1 MNWKK
6 WISIAAAVCLA
17 VTAVPMRAVA
27 QEELVQ
33 EKMPEEIKEELK
45 EEKEEP
51 KEEKEELKEEKEELK
66 EEKEEK
72 EKLQEQS
79 DEKTEPHEESKKELL
94 KGISLLMEE
103 ENSTEVFEK
112 ETADFK
118 GAGTATN
125 PYKIQNVEDLKK
137 LAEKVNGDETANSG
151 VTYAGEYFK
160 LTADID
166 LKNEEW
172 TPIGTKVYVGEFG
185 QPESRYFQGT
195 FDGDGHQI
203 TKLKITGGSYA
214 GLFGYVG
221 YAKGADANA
230 VAVIQNCNVT
240 GEVNGYNHTGG
251 IVGYANNNTYILNCS
266 FQGNVEGN
274 GENRG
279 GIVGSTSIGCDVSGC
294 FVTGTVTGG
303 KRVGGIAGNGVGTI
317 KNCYAL
323 ADVTATGVNAGGI
336 AGYAYGITIENCY
349 YSGKVSAKW
358 AGGIAGYVSK
368 PISGSTEIK
377 NCVSLAERV
386 TGSNANR
393 IAGENDATLTNNYAW
408 SGTTING
415 NPVPADGAAG
425 VNGAKLTY
433 ENGTLSPQF
442 NAIFNDTDSAW
453 KFTED
458 GLPILNDVGGT
469 QSAYLPPYLTGEG
482 FYGKGTAE
490 NPYEIRNVNDLKLLA
505 EKVNS
510 GTTYEG
516 KYFKQT
522 ANIDLEDLENEPNWT
537 PIGKENN
544 HFKGIFDGGGY
555 KITSLSITS
564 SNEKIGLFGFVSNAT
579 IQNCNVTGEIEG
591 NNFVGGIVGNAGKN
605 THILNCSFQG
615 NVRGKLDY
623 VGGIVG
629 NTSSGCEVSGCFV
642 TGKVEGLQRVGG
654 IAGQGIGIIR
664 NCYALADVT
673 ARTAIA
679 GGIAGRAYNLII
691 ENCYYGGK
699 VSAGSFADNSAGGIA
714 GETYGS
720 PDSST
725 KIKNCVSL
733 AESVTCDFQVN
744 RIAGDE
750 RENTSLTNNHSYNR
764 TKLVI
769 DGNTTYPIGGA
780 GNNVNGADV
789 YISNGRVMT
798 DVQKGEVFAWTGFD
812 KDIWDIPTEAGK
824 LPSLQKGTYPDLPTL
839 PSKDLTIDE
848 TPQHFTTRN
857 IGNGFVVKVTSEGTL
872 NESIEF
878 TKEYRLHDTTG
889 EWMSAV
895 PNTAGTYDVKI
906 TRAAD
911 GDINPFA
918 CEISEG
924 LVLTKKRS
932 SSSGT
937 TTRTYT
943 AQFDTNGGSA
953 VDKVKT
959 DKNGKIE
966 RPADPT
972 KEGYIFVGW
981 YSDSKLTKPFDFSA
995 ELTANSTLYAKWKE
1009 NNEIILT
1016 IGSQKI
1022 SVFGR
1027 EIQNDVAP
1035 KIVNDRTMLPIRIV
1049 AESLG
1054 GTVTWNGELQR
1065 VTIQKG
1071 ADVILITIGADTAYV
1086 NGTAVKLDA
1095 AAFVENGRT
1104 YLPLRFVSE
1113 TLGAQVAWNEAE
1125 KTVTITK

>member
-33 EKMPEEIKEELK
+33 EKMLEELKEEQQEELK

-51 KEEKEELKEEKEELK
+51 KEEKEEKEELKEEK

-79 DEKTEPHEESKKELL
+79 DEKTEPQEESKKELL

-103 ENSTEVFEK
+103 ENSTAVSEN
-112 ETADFK
+112 ETADFE
-118 GAGTATN
+118 GEGTAAN
-125 PYKIQNVEDLKK
+125 PYKIQNVDDLKK
-137 LAEKVNGDETANSG
+137 LAKKVNSG
-151 VTYAGEYFK
+151 TTYERTYFK
-160 LTADID
+160 LTANID
-166 LKNEEW
+166 LNNEPNW
-172 TPIGTKVYVGEFG
+172 TPIGKSGL
-185 QPESRYFQGT
+185 PFQGT
-195 FDGDGHQI
+195 FDGYGYQI
-203 TKLKITGGSYA
+203 TNLKISNGGQYA
-214 GLFGYVG
+214 GLFGYT
-221 YAKGADANA
+221 KGA
-230 VAVIQNCNVT
+230 VIKNCNVT
-240 GEVNGYNHTGG
+240 GEISGYNFAGG
-251 IVGYANNNTYILNCS
+251 IVGAVDGKTNNILNCS
-266 FQGNVEGN
+266 FQGNVTGN
-274 GENRG
+274 MYVG
-279 GIVGSTSIGCDVSGC
+279 GIVGQVQNQCEVSSC
-294 FVTGTVTGG
+294 YAIGTVHGG
-303 KRVGGIAGNGVGTI
+303 NDKVGGIAGEGRGAIKNCYVLADVSASGKFAGGITGDTYNLAIENCYYSGMVSASGSAGGIVGNAWGGTIKNCVSLAESVTGSNANRIVGENRATLTDNYAWDGTTINGNPVSADDAGWVNGAALTYTNGELSEQFSDIFKDTDSAWDFTDNGLPILKNVGGVQFSELPKCMTGVGFDGFGIKTNPYLIEDVEDLKLLAEKVNSGETYTNKYFKQTANIDLENEPNWTPIGGTVIEHPSTWEISVFKGNYDGDGYKITNLTTTEDSNHVGLFGKVEDATIQNCNITGNVNGYNYVGGIVGGVGVKTKILNCSFQGSVMGESDCVGGIVGETSAECEVSGCFARGKVEGLQKVGGIAGKGVGTI

-323 ADVTATGVNAGGI
+323 ADVTA
-336 AGYAYGITIENCY
+336 
-349 YSGKVSAKW
+349 
-358 AGGIAGYVSK
+358 
-368 PISGSTEIK
+368 
-377 NCVSLAERV
+377 RD
-386 TGSNANR
+386 R
-393 IAGENDATLTNNYAW
+393 
-408 SGTTING
+408 
-415 NPVPADGAAG
+415 
-425 VNGAKLTY
+425 
-433 ENGTLSPQF
+433 
-442 NAIFNDTDSAW
+442 
-453 KFTED
+453 
-458 GLPILNDVGGT
+458 
-469 QSAYLPPYLTGEG
+469 
-482 FYGKGTAE
+482 
-490 NPYEIRNVNDLKLLA
+490 
-505 EKVNS
+505 
-510 GTTYEG
+510 
-516 KYFKQT
+516 
-522 ANIDLEDLENEPNWT
+522 
-537 PIGKENN
+537 
-544 HFKGIFDGGGY
+544 
-555 KITSLSITS
+555 
-564 SNEKIGLFGFVSNAT
+564 
-579 IQNCNVTGEIEG
+579 
-591 NNFVGGIVGNAGKN
+591 
-605 THILNCSFQG
+605 
-615 NVRGKLDY
+615 
-623 VGGIVG
+623 
-629 NTSSGCEVSGCFV
+629 
-642 TGKVEGLQRVGG
+642 
-654 IAGQGIGIIR
+654 
-664 NCYALADVT
+664 
-673 ARTAIA
+673 IA
-679 GGIAGRAYNLII
+679 GGIAGGTYNLTI
-691 ENCYYGGK
+691 ENCYYGGDVLAK
-699 VSAGSFADNSAGGIA
+699 NYAGGIA
-714 GETYGS
+714 GVMDSTSG
-720 PDSST
+720 SST
-725 KIKNCVSL
+725 TIKNCVSL
-733 AESVTCDFQVN
+733 AESVTAGINSVN
-744 RIAGDE
+744 RIAGGVRD
-750 RENTSLTNNHSYNR
+750 NINLINNHSYNR

-769 DGNTTYPIGGA
+769 NGKPAYPTGGA
-780 GNNVNGADV
+780 GNDVIGADV
-789 YISNGRVMT
+789 YISNGRVMK

-812 KDIWDIPTEAGK
+812 KAIWYIPTEAGK
-824 LPSLQKGTYPDLPTL
+824 LPSLQKGTYPDLPNL
-839 PSKDLTIDE
+839 PSVDLTIDK

-878 TKEYRLHDTTG
+878 TKEYRLHDTTDA
-889 EWMSAV
+889 WKSAV

-918 CEISEG
+918 CEIPEG

-932 SSSGT
+932 SSSGAAT
-937 TTRTYT
+937 QTYT

-1016 IGSQKI
+1016 IGSRKI

-1027 EIQNDVAP
+1027 EIKNDVAP

-1104 YLPLRFVSE
+1104 YLPLRFISE

>member
-33 EKMPEEIKEELK
+33 EKMLEEIKEEIKEELK
-45 EEKEEP
+45 EEP
-51 KEEKEELKEEKEELK
+51 KEEK

-72 EKLQEQS
+72 EKLQEKS
-79 DEKTEPHEESKKELL
+79 DEKTEPQEESKKELP
-94 KGISLLMEE
+94 KGISLLMEG
-103 ENSTEVFEK
+103 ENSTAVSENEA
-112 ETADFK
+112 ADFE
-118 GAGTATN
+118 GEGEEN
-125 PYKIQNVEDLKK
+125 DPYLIEDVEDLKK
-137 LAEKVNGDETANSG
+137 LAENVKNGTDYEGKYFQLTVN
-151 VTYAGEYFK
+151 
-160 LTADID
+160 ID

-172 TPIGTKVYVGEFG
+172 TPIGTIVYTGEFG
-185 QPESRYFQGT
+185 RSEERYFKGT

-203 TKLKITGGSYA
+203 ANLTITGRNEYV
-214 GLFGYVG
+214 GLFGYVR
-221 YAKGADANA
+221 NA
-230 VAVIQNCNVT
+230 TIQNCNVA
-240 GEVNGYNHTGG
+240 GEVSGYNAVGG
-251 IVGYANNNTYILNCS
+251 IVGAVDGKTNNILNCS
-266 FQGNVEGN
+266 FQGNVTGN
-274 GENRG
+274 VYVG
-279 GIVGSTSIGCDVSGC
+279 GIVGQVQNQCEVSSC
-294 FVTGTVTGG
+294 YAIGTVHGG
-303 KRVGGIAGNGVGTI
+303 NDKVGGIAGEGRGAI

-323 ADVTATGVNAGGI
+323 ADVSAGGKFVGGI
-336 AGYAYGITIENCY
+336 AGDASSVTIENCY
-349 YSGKVSAKW
+349 YSGEVSARGS
-358 AGGIAGYVSK
+358 AGGIVGNVWRGT
-368 PISGSTEIK
+368 IQ
-377 NCVSLAERV
+377 NCVSLAESV
-386 TGSNANR
+386 TGSNTNR
-393 IAGENDATLTNNYAW
+393 IVGNIYNLTLTNNYAW
-408 SGTTING
+408 SD
-415 NPVPADGAAG
+415 PALSADDDAG
-425 VNGAKLTY
+425 LNGANFTY
-433 ENGTLSPQF
+433 TNGTLSKQF
-442 NAIFNDTDSAW
+442 SEIFKNDSAW
-453 KFTED
+453 KFTD
-458 GLPILNDVGGT
+458 NGLPILKNTGGT

-505 EKVNS
+505 QKVNS
-510 GTTYEG
+510 NETANSGITYEG

-544 HFKGIFDGGGY
+544 HFKGIFDGGGH

-564 SNEKIGLFGFVSNAT
+564 SNGKIGLFGFVSNAT
-579 IQNCNVTGEIEG
+579 IRNCNVAGEIEG
-591 NNFVGGIVGNAGKN
+591 NNFVGGIVGNAVNN

-615 NVRGKLDY
+615 DVKGELDY
-623 VGGIVG
+623 VGGIAG
-629 NTSSGCEVSGCFV
+629 NTTADCEVSGCFV
-642 TGKVEGLQRVGG
+642 TGKVKGSQRVGG

-679 GGIAGRAYNLII
+679 GGIAGRAYNLTI

-769 DGNTTYPIGGA
+769 DGEITYPTGGA
-780 GNNVNGADV
+780 ENNVNGADV

-798 DVQKGEVFAWTGFD
+798 DVPNQILFD
-812 KDIWDIPTEAGK
+812 WDANDFTEENGWSIPTEAGK
-824 LPSLQKGTYPDLPTL
+824 LPSLREGEYPNLPDL
-839 PSKDLTIDE
+839 PSKDLTIDQA
-848 TPQHFTTRN
+848 PQHFTTKN

-878 TKEYRLHDTTG
+878 TKEYRLHDNDTTDA
-889 EWMSAV
+889 WTAAV

-918 CEISEG
+918 CEIPAG

-932 SSSGT
+932 SSSGAAT
-937 TTRTYT
+937 QTYT

-1016 IGSQKI
+1016 IGSRKI

-1027 EIQNDVAP
+1027 EIKNDVAP

-1104 YLPLRFVSE
+1104 YLPLRFISE
-1113 TLGAQVAWNEAE
+1113 TLGAQVVWNEAE

>member
-27 QEELVQ
+27 QEELLQ
-33 EKMPEEIKEELK
+33 EKMLEEIKEEIKEELK
-45 EEKEEP
+45 EEP
-51 KEEKEELKEEKEELK
+51 KEEKEEKEELK

-72 EKLQEQS
+72 EELQEQS
-79 DEKTEPHEESKKELL
+79 DEKIEPQEESKEEPPE
-94 KGISLLMEE
+94 GISLLMEE
-103 ENSTEVFEK
+103 ENSTVVFEK
-112 ETADFK
+112 EAADFA

-137 LAEKVNGDETANSG
+137 LAKKVNSGTTYEGKHFQLTAN
-151 VTYAGEYFK
+151 
-160 LTADID
+160 ID

-172 TPIGTKVYVGEFG
+172 TPIGTKVYTGEFG
-185 QPESRYFQGT
+185 QSETRHFKGT

-203 TKLKITGGSYA
+203 ANLTITGRNEYV
-214 GLFGYVG
+214 GLFGYVR
-221 YAKGADANA
+221 NA
-230 VAVIQNCNVT
+230 TIQNCNVA
-240 GEVNGYNHTGG
+240 GEVSGYNFAGG
-251 IVGYANNNTYILNCS
+251 IVGSTGKNTKILNCS
-266 FQGNVEGN
+266 FQGDVKGN
-274 GENRG
+274 E
-279 GIVGSTSIGCDVSGC
+279 C
-294 FVTGTVTGG
+294 
-303 KRVGGIAGNGVGTI
+303 VGGIAGWGVGKI

-323 ADVTATGVNAGGI
+323 ADVTAASAGAGGI
-336 AGYAYGITIENCY
+336 AGKAYG
-349 YSGKVSAKW
+349 
-358 AGGIAGYVSK
+358 
-368 PISGSTEIK
+368 
-377 NCVSLAERV
+377 V
-386 TGSNANR
+386 T
-393 IAGENDATLTNNYAW
+393 
-408 SGTTING
+408 
-415 NPVPADGAAG
+415 
-425 VNGAKLTY
+425 
-433 ENGTLSPQF
+433 
-442 NAIFNDTDSAW
+442 
-453 KFTED
+453 
-458 GLPILNDVGGT
+458 
-469 QSAYLPPYLTGEG
+469 
-482 FYGKGTAE
+482 
-490 NPYEIRNVNDLKLLA
+490 
-505 EKVNS
+505 
-510 GTTYEG
+510 
-516 KYFKQT
+516 
-522 ANIDLEDLENEPNWT
+522 
-537 PIGKENN
+537 
-544 HFKGIFDGGGY
+544 
-555 KITSLSITS
+555 
-564 SNEKIGLFGFVSNAT
+564 
-579 IQNCNVTGEIEG
+579 
-591 NNFVGGIVGNAGKN
+591 
-605 THILNCSFQG
+605 
-615 NVRGKLDY
+615 
-623 VGGIVG
+623 
-629 NTSSGCEVSGCFV
+629 
-642 TGKVEGLQRVGG
+642 
-654 IAGQGIGIIR
+654 
-664 NCYALADVT
+664 
-673 ARTAIA
+673 
-679 GGIAGRAYNLII
+679 I

-699 VSAGSFADNSAGGIA
+699 VSSRTDAGGIA
-714 GETYGS
+714 GETLGFS
-720 PDSST
+720 ASST
-725 KIKNCVSL
+725 TIKNCVSL
-733 AESVTCDFQVN
+733 AESVTCNGSEQAN
-744 RIAGDE
+744 RIVGRE
-750 RENTSLTNNHSYNR
+750 RENTSLINNHSYNR

-769 DGNTTYPIGGA
+769 DGNTTYADTDNADTAVGKNVFVSA
-780 GNNVNGADV
+780 GKL
-789 YISNGRVMT
+789 MT

-812 KDIWDIPTEAGK
+812 KAIWDIPTEAGK

-878 TKEYRLHDTTG
+878 TKEYRLHDTTDK
-889 EWMSAV
+889 WMSAV

-918 CEISEG
+918 CEIPAG

-932 SSSGT
+932 SSSGAAT
-937 TTRTYT
+937 QTYT

-1016 IGSQKI
+1016 IGSRKI

-1027 EIQNDVAP
+1027 EIKNDVAP

-1104 YLPLRFVSE
+1104 YLPLRFISE
-1113 TLGAQVAWNEAE
+1113 TLGAQVVWNEAE

>member
-33 EKMPEEIKEELK
+33 EKMLEELKEEQQEELK

-51 KEEKEELKEEKEELK
+51 KEEKEEKEELK

-79 DEKTEPHEESKKELL
+79 DEKIEPQEKSKEEPPE
-94 KGISLLMEE
+94 GISLLMEE
-103 ENSTEVFEK
+103 ENSTAVSEN
-112 ETADFK
+112 ETADFE
-118 GAGTATN
+118 GEGTAAN
-125 PYKIQNVEDLKK
+125 PYKIQNVDDLKL
-137 LAEKVNGDETANSG
+137 LAENVNNGEAYAN
-151 VTYAGEYFK
+151 TYFK
-160 LTADID
+160 LTANID
-166 LKNEEW
+166 LNNEPNW
-172 TPIGTKVYVGEFG
+172 TPIGKSGL
-185 QPESRYFQGT
+185 PFQGT
-195 FDGDGHQI
+195 FDGYGYQI
-203 TKLKITGGSYA
+203 TNLKISNGGQYA
-214 GLFGYVG
+214 GLFGYT
-221 YAKGADANA
+221 KGA
-230 VAVIQNCNVT
+230 VIKNCNVT
-240 GEVNGYNHTGG
+240 GEINGYNHTGG
-251 IVGYANNNTYILNCS
+251 IVGSANVNTKIRNCS

-274 GENRG
+274 GEKRG
-279 GIVGSTSIGCDVSGC
+279 GIVGHTSIGCDVSGC
-294 FVTGTVTGG
+294 FVTGTVTGE
-303 KRVGGIAGNGVGTI
+303 KFVGGIAGWGAGTI

-323 ADVTATGVNAGGI
+323 ANVTATGVSAGGI
-336 AGYAYGITIENCY
+336 AGYYCSNFTIENCY
-349 YSGKVSAKW
+349 YSGNVSAKW
-358 AGGIAGYVSK
+358 AGGIAGYVSES
-368 PISGSTEIK
+368 ISGSTEIK
-377 NCVSLAERV
+377 NCVSLAESV

-393 IAGENDATLTNNYAW
+393 IAGYNDNATLTNNYAW
-408 SGTTING
+408 SGTTVSG
-415 NPVPADGAAG
+415 SAASDGAD
-425 VNGAKLTY
+425 LTY
-433 ENGTLSPQF
+433 TNGTLSPQF
-442 NAIFNDTDSAW
+442 SEIFGSDNSAW
-453 KFTED
+453 KFTKD

-469 QSAYLPPYLTGEG
+469 QFSELPKCMTGVGFDGFGIKTNPYLIEDV
-482 FYGKGTAE
+482 E
-490 NPYEIRNVNDLKLLA
+490 DLKLLA
-505 EKVNS
+505 KKVNS
-510 GTTYEG
+510 GETYEG

-544 HFKGIFDGGGY
+544 HFKGIFDGGGH
-555 KITSLSITS
+555 KITSLKVTGN
-564 SNEKIGLFGFVSNAT
+564 SNNAGLFGYTQDAT
-579 IQNCNVTGEIEG
+579 IKNCNVTGEVKG
-591 NNFVGGIVGNAGKN
+591 FNDVGGIVGNADGK
-605 THILNCSFQG
+605 TQILSCSF
-615 NVRGKLDY
+615 RGD
-623 VGGIVG
+623 
-629 NTSSGCEVSGCFV
+629 V
-642 TGKVEGLQRVGG
+642 TGEDSYIGG
-654 IAGQGIGIIR
+654 IAGSARGTIK

-673 ARTAIA
+673 ARIEIA
-679 GGIAGRAYNLII
+679 GGIAGYAYHVTI
-691 ENCYYGGK
+691 ENCYYSGN
-699 VSAGSFADNSAGGIA
+699 VPAGNSAGGIA
-714 GETYGS
+714 GFVSGS
-720 PDSST
+720 T
-725 KIKNCVSL
+725 IKNCVSL
-733 AESVTCDFQVN
+733 AKSVTDGDCVN
-744 RIAGDE
+744 RIVGDVS
-750 RENTSLTNNHSYNR
+750 RVENVTLTSNYGYNR
-764 TKLVI
+764 TKLVVYGKEGYADI
-769 DGNTTYPIGGA
+769 DTT
-780 GNNVNGADV
+780 DV
-789 YISNGRVMT
+789 KQGTTVFVSKGKLMT
-798 DVQKGEVFAWTGFD
+798 DVQKNEAFDWNGFD
-812 KDIWDIPTEAGK
+812 TTIWSIPTEAYK
-824 LPSLQKGTYPDLPTL
+824 LPSLHGGEYPDLPNL
-839 PSKDLTIDE
+839 PSKDLTIDK

-878 TKEYRLHDTTG
+878 TKEYRLHGTTDK
-889 EWMSAV
+889 WTDAV

-918 CEISEG
+918 CEIPEG

-932 SSSGT
+932 SSSGAAT
-937 TTRTYT
+937 QTYT

-953 VDKVKT
+953 VGKVKT

-1016 IGSQKI
+1016 IGSRKI

-1027 EIQNDVAP
+1027 EIKNDVAP

>member
-33 EKMPEEIKEELK
+33 EKMLEELKEEQQEELK

-51 KEEKEELKEEKEELK
+51 KEEKEEKEELK

-72 EKLQEQS
+72 EEIEKLQEQS
-79 DEKTEPHEESKKELL
+79 DEKTEPQEESKKELL

-103 ENSTEVFEK
+103 ENSTAVSEN
-112 ETADFK
+112 ETADFE
-118 GAGTATN
+118 GEGTAAN
-125 PYKIQNVEDLKK
+125 PYKIQNVDDLKK
-137 LAEKVNGDETANSG
+137 LAEKVNG
-151 VTYAGEYFK
+151 GEAYEGKHFK
-160 LTADID
+160 LTANID
-166 LKNEEW
+166 LNNEPNW
-172 TPIGTKVYVGEFG
+172 TPIGTEDTL
-185 QPESRYFQGT
+185 FQGT
-195 FDGDGHQI
+195 FDGGGHQI
-203 TKLKITGGSYA
+203 TNLKIGKREYG
-214 GLFGYVG
+214 GLFGNVW
-221 YAKGADANA
+221 GAT
-230 VAVIQNCNVT
+230 IQNCNVT
-240 GEVNGYNHTGG
+240 GEVNGYNYSGG
-251 IVGYANNNTYILNCS
+251 IVGYANDNTHILNCS

-274 GENRG
+274 GQDRG

-303 KRVGGIAGNGVGTI
+303 NCVGGIAGNGVGTI

-323 ADVTATGVNAGGI
+323 ADVTAAGDSAGGI
-336 AGYAYGITIENCY
+336 AGYAYNLSIENCY
-349 YSGKVSAKW
+349 YSGKVSSNGN
-358 AGGIAGYVSK
+358 AGGIAGIARNS
-368 PISGSTEIK
+368 EIQ
-377 NCVSLAERV
+377 NCVSLAESV
-386 TGSNANR
+386 TGIWKVNR
-393 IAGENDATLTNNYAW
+393 IAGKNSAKLTDNYAW

-425 VNGAKLTY
+425 VNGADLTY
-433 ENGTLSPQF
+433 AGGKLSEQF
-442 NAIFNDTDSAW
+442 SEIFKNDSAW
-453 KFTED
+453 KFTNN
-458 GLPILNDVGGT
+458 GLPILKNTGGT

-482 FYGKGTAE
+482 FYGKGTE
-490 NPYEIRNVNDLKLLA
+490 KNPYEIRNVNDLKLLA
-505 EKVNS
+505 EKVN
-510 GTTYEG
+510 GGVTYKD
-516 KYFKQT
+516 KYFKLT
-522 ANIDLEDLENEPNWT
+522 ADIDLKNEPNWT
-537 PIGKENN
+537 PIGTMLVEEGRP
-544 HFKGIFDGGGY
+544 FQGTFDGGGHQ
-555 KITSLSITS
+555 IANLTI
-564 SNEKIGLFGFVSNAT
+564 SNGGQYGGLFGYTEGAVIKS
-579 IQNCNVTGEIEG
+579 CNVTGEVNG
-591 NNFVGGIVGNAGKN
+591 YNCTGGIVGYANNN

-615 NVRGKLDY
+615 NVEGDGEER
-623 VGGIVG
+623 GGIVG
-629 NTSSGCEVSGCFV
+629 HTSSGCEVSGCFV
-642 TGKVEGLQRVGG
+642 TGTVTGDREVGG
-654 IAGQGIGIIR
+654 IAGSGVGTIK
-664 NCYALADVT
+664 NCYALANVT
-673 ARTAIA
+673 ATGVNA
-679 GGIAGRAYNLII
+679 GGIAGKAYGVTI
-691 ENCYYGGK
+691 ENCYYSGE
-699 VSAGSFADNSAGGIA
+699 VSAKDYAGGIA
-714 GETYGS
+714 GYVSGAKT
-720 PDSST
+720 
-725 KIKNCVSL
+725 IRNCVSL
-733 AESVTCDFQVN
+733 AESVTGIGFVN
-744 RIAGDE
+744 RIVGCV
-750 RENTSLTNNHSYNR
+750 RQNTNLINNHSYNR

-769 DGNTTYPIGGA
+769 DSKPAYPTGGA
-780 GNNVNGADV
+780 GNDVIGADV
-789 YISNGRVMT
+789 YISNGRVMK

-812 KDIWDIPTEAGK
+812 KAIWYIPTEAGK
-824 LPSLQKGTYPDLPTL
+824 LPSLQKGTYPDLPNL
-839 PSKDLTIDE
+839 PSVDLTIDK

-878 TKEYRLHDTTG
+878 TKEYRLHDTTD
-889 EWMSAV
+889 EWARAV

-1016 IGSQKI
+1016 IGSRKI

-1027 EIQNDVAP
+1027 EIKNDVAP

-1104 YLPLRFVSE
+1104 YLPLRFISE
-1113 TLGAQVAWNEAE
+1113 TLGAQVVWNEAE

>member
-1 MNWKK
+1 M
-6 WISIAAAVCLA
+6 
-17 VTAVPMRAVA
+17 
-27 QEELVQ
+27 
-33 EKMPEEIKEELK
+33 
-45 EEKEEP
+45 
-51 KEEKEELKEEKEELK
+51 
-66 EEKEEK
+66 
-72 EKLQEQS
+72 QEQS
-79 DEKTEPHEESKKELL
+79 DEKTEPQEESKKGLP

-103 ENSTEVFEK
+103 ENSTVVSEN
-112 ETADFK
+112 ETADFE
-118 GAGTATN
+118 GEGTAAN

-137 LAEKVNGDETANSG
+137 LAENVKNGTDYEGKYFQLTVN
-151 VTYAGEYFK
+151 
-160 LTADID
+160 ID

-172 TPIGTKVYVGEFG
+172 TPIGTIVYTGEFG
-185 QPESRYFQGT
+185 RSEERYFKGT

-203 TKLKITGGSYA
+203 ANLTITGRNEYV
-214 GLFGYVG
+214 GLFGYVR
-221 YAKGADANA
+221 NA
-230 VAVIQNCNVT
+230 TIQNCNVA
-240 GEVNGYNHTGG
+240 GEVSGYNAVGG
-251 IVGYANNNTYILNCS
+251 IVGAVDGKTNNILNCS
-266 FQGNVEGN
+266 FQGNVTGN
-274 GENRG
+274 VYVG
-279 GIVGSTSIGCDVSGC
+279 GIVGQVQNQCEVSSC
-294 FVTGTVTGG
+294 YAIGTVHGG
-303 KRVGGIAGNGVGTI
+303 NDKVGGIAGEGRGAI

-323 ADVTATGVNAGGI
+323 ADVSAGGKFVGGI
-336 AGYAYGITIENCY
+336 AGDASSVTIENCY
-349 YSGKVSAKW
+349 YSGEVSARGS
-358 AGGIAGYVSK
+358 AGGIVGNAWG
-368 PISGSTEIK
+368 GTIK
-377 NCVSLAERV
+377 NCVSLAESV

-393 IAGENDATLTNNYAW
+393 IVGYLNAGTENNYAW
-408 SGTTING
+408 SD
-415 NPVPADGAAG
+415 PALSTDDATGL
-425 VNGAKLTY
+425 NGANFTY
-433 ENGTLSPQF
+433 TNGTLSKQF
-442 NAIFNDTDSAW
+442 SEIFKNDSAW
-453 KFTED
+453 KFTD
-458 GLPILNDVGGT
+458 NGLPILKNTGGT

-482 FYGKGTAE
+482 FYGKGTE
-490 NPYEIRNVNDLKLLA
+490 KNPYEIRNAEDLKLLA

-510 GTTYEG
+510 GERYEG

-522 ANIDLEDLENEPNWT
+522 ANINLNNTEWI
-537 PIGKENN
+537 PIGGTVIE
-544 HFKGIFDGGGY
+544 HPSTWEISVFKGNFDGDGHQ
-555 KITSLSITS
+555 ITITGDS
-564 SNEKIGLFGFVSNAT
+564 DFGGLFGSVEEAI
-579 IQNCNVTGEIEG
+579 IQNCHVVGDVKG
-591 NNFVGGIVGNAGKN
+591 YYSVGGIVGSAGLN
-605 THILNCSFQG
+605 TKILNCSFRG
-615 NVRGKLDY
+615 NVTGTGSCI
-623 VGGIVG
+623 GGIVG
-629 NTSSGCEVSGCFV
+629 ETSSGCEVSGCFAR
-642 TGKVEGLQRVGG
+642 GKVEGLQKVGG
-654 IAGQGIGIIR
+654 IAGKGVGTIK

-673 ARTAIA
+673 AKSDFSPNTNEAGNYA
-679 GGIAGRAYNLII
+679 GGIAGDVFYCTI
-691 ENCYYGGK
+691 ENCYYSGK
-699 VSAGSFADNSAGGIA
+699 VSVSDYAGSIA
-714 GETYGS
+714 GYVHGS
-720 PDSST
+720 DNAPT
-725 KIKNCVSL
+725 TIKNCVSL
-733 AESVTCDFQVN
+733 AESVTGGNFVN
-744 RIAGDE
+744 RIVGDVSGI
-750 RENTSLTNNHSYNR
+750 ENVTLTSNYGYNR
-764 TKLVI
+764 TKLVVYGKEGYA
-769 DGNTTYPIGGA
+769 DGKDEKDGTNVFVSA
-780 GNNVNGADV
+780 GKL
-789 YISNGRVMT
+789 MT

-812 KDIWDIPTEAGK
+812 KDIWDIPTKAGK
-824 LPSLQKGTYPDLPTL
+824 MPSLQKGTYPDLPDL
-839 PSKDLTIDE
+839 PSKDLTIDK

-878 TKEYRLHDTTG
+878 TKEYRLHGTTDK
-889 EWMSAV
+889 WTAAV

-918 CEISEG
+918 CEIPEG

-932 SSSGT
+932 SSSGAAT
-937 TTRTYT
+937 QTYT

-1016 IGSQKI
+1016 IGSRKI

-1027 EIQNDVAP
+1027 EIKNDVAP

>member
-33 EKMPEEIKEELK
+33 EKMLEEIKEEIKEELK

-51 KEEKEELKEEKEELK
+51 KEEQKEELKEEPKEEKEELKEEK

-79 DEKTEPHEESKKELL
+79 DEKIEPQEESKKELP
-94 KGISLLMEE
+94 KGISLLMEG
-103 ENSTEVFEK
+103 ENSTEVSEN

-118 GAGTATN
+118 GKGEEN
-125 PYKIQNVEDLKK
+125 DPYLIEDVEDLKK
-137 LAEKVNGDETANSG
+137 LAENVNNGERYANKHFQLTAN
-151 VTYAGEYFK
+151 
-160 LTADID
+160 ID
-166 LKNEEW
+166 LKKEEW

-195 FDGDGHQI
+195 FDGGGHQI
-203 TKLKITGGSYA
+203 TNLTITGRNEYV
-214 GLFGYVG
+214 GLFGYVR
-221 YAKGADANA
+221 NA
-230 VAVIQNCNVT
+230 TIQNCNVA
-240 GEVNGYNHTGG
+240 GEVSGYNFVGG
-251 IVGYANNNTYILNCS
+251 IVGAVDGKTNNILNCS
-266 FQGNVEGN
+266 FQGNVTGN
-274 GENRG
+274 AYVG
-279 GIVGSTSIGCDVSGC
+279 GIVGQVQNQCKVSSC
-294 FVTGTVTGG
+294 YAIGTVHGG
-303 KRVGGIAGNGVGTI
+303 NDRVGGIAGEGRGAIKNCYALADVSAGGKFVGGIAGDASGVTIENCYYSGEVSARGSAGGIVGNVWGGTIQNCVSLAESVTGSNTNRIVGNIYNLTLTNNYAWSDPALSADDDAGLNGANFTYTNGTLSKQFSEIFKNDSAWKFTDNGLPILKNTGGTQLSELPKCMTGVGFDGFGIKTNPYLIEDAEDLKLLAEKVNSGEAYAGKHFKLTADIDLKNEPNWTPIGTVTNDGKDAKPFKGTFDGDGYKITNLKVTGNSNNAGLFGYTQDATIKNCNVTGEVKGFNDVGGIVGNADGKTQILSCSFRGDVTGEDSYIGGIAGSARGTI

-323 ADVTATGVNAGGI
+323 ADVTARIEIAGGI
-336 AGYAYGITIENCY
+336 AGYAYHVTIENCY
-349 YSGKVSAKW
+349 YSGNVPAGNS
-358 AGGIAGYVSK
+358 AGGIAGFV
-368 PISGSTEIK
+368 SGSTIK
-377 NCVSLAERV
+377 NCVSLA
-386 TGSNANR
+386 
-393 IAGENDATLTNNYAW
+393 
-408 SGTTING
+408 
-415 NPVPADGAAG
+415 
-425 VNGAKLTY
+425 K
-433 ENGTLSPQF
+433 
-442 NAIFNDTDSAW
+442 
-453 KFTED
+453 
-458 GLPILNDVGGT
+458 
-469 QSAYLPPYLTGEG
+469 
-482 FYGKGTAE
+482 
-490 NPYEIRNVNDLKLLA
+490 
-505 EKVNS
+505 
-510 GTTYEG
+510 
-516 KYFKQT
+516 
-522 ANIDLEDLENEPNWT
+522 
-537 PIGKENN
+537 
-544 HFKGIFDGGGY
+544 
-555 KITSLSITS
+555 
-564 SNEKIGLFGFVSNAT
+564 
-579 IQNCNVTGEIEG
+579 
-591 NNFVGGIVGNAGKN
+591 
-605 THILNCSFQG
+605 
-615 NVRGKLDY
+615 
-623 VGGIVG
+623 
-629 NTSSGCEVSGCFV
+629 
-642 TGKVEGLQRVGG
+642 
-654 IAGQGIGIIR
+654 
-664 NCYALADVT
+664 
-673 ARTAIA
+673 
-679 GGIAGRAYNLII
+679 
-691 ENCYYGGK
+691 
-699 VSAGSFADNSAGGIA
+699 
-714 GETYGS
+714 
-720 PDSST
+720 
-725 KIKNCVSL
+725 
-733 AESVTCDFQVN
+733 SVTDGDCVN
-744 RIAGDE
+744 RIVGDVS
-750 RENTSLTNNHSYNR
+750 RVENVTLTSNYGYNR
-764 TKLVI
+764 TKLVVYGKEGYADI
-769 DGNTTYPIGGA
+769 DTT
-780 GNNVNGADV
+780 DV
-789 YISNGRVMT
+789 KQGTTVFVSKGKLMT
-798 DVQKGEVFAWTGFD
+798 DVQKNEAFDWNGFD
-812 KDIWDIPTEAGK
+812 KDIWDIPTKAGK
-824 LPSLQKGTYPDLPTL
+824 LPSLQKGTYPDLPDL

-918 CEISEG
+918 CEIPKG

-932 SSSGT
+932 SSSGA

-1113 TLGAQVAWNEAE
+1113 TLGAQVAWKEAE

>member
-27 QEELVQ
+27 QEELLQ
-33 EKMPEEIKEELK
+33 EKMLEEIKEEIKEELK

-51 KEEKEELKEEKEELK
+51 KEEKEEKEELK

-72 EKLQEQS
+72 EKLQEKS
-79 DEKTEPHEESKKELL
+79 DEKTEPQEESKKGLP
-94 KGISLLMEE
+94 KGISLLMEG
-103 ENSTEVFEK
+103 ENSTAVSENEA
-112 ETADFK
+112 ADFE
-118 GAGTATN
+118 GEGEEN
-125 PYKIQNVEDLKK
+125 DPYLIEDVEDLKK
-137 LAEKVNGDETANSG
+137 LAENVKNGTDYEGKYFQLTVN
-151 VTYAGEYFK
+151 
-160 LTADID
+160 ID

-172 TPIGTKVYVGEFG
+172 TPIGTIVYTGEFG
-185 QPESRYFQGT
+185 RSEERYFKGT

-203 TKLKITGGSYA
+203 ANLTITGRNEYV
-214 GLFGYVG
+214 GLFGYVR
-221 YAKGADANA
+221 NA
-230 VAVIQNCNVT
+230 TIQNCNVA
-240 GEVNGYNHTGG
+240 GEVSGYNAVGG
-251 IVGYANNNTYILNCS
+251 IVGAVDGKTNNILNCS
-266 FQGNVEGN
+266 FQGNVTGN
-274 GENRG
+274 MYVG
-279 GIVGSTSIGCDVSGC
+279 GIVGQVQNQCEVSSC
-294 FVTGTVTGG
+294 YAIGTVHGG
-303 KRVGGIAGNGVGTI
+303 NDKVGGIAGEGRGAIKNCYALADVSAGGKFVGGIAGDASSVTIENCYYSGEVSARGSAGGIVGNVWRGTIQNCVSLAESVTGSNTNRIVGNIYNLTLTNNYAWSEPALSADDATGLNGADLTYTNGELSEQFSDIFKDTDSAWDFTDNGLPILKNVGGVQFSELPKCMTGVGFDGFGIKTNPYLIEDVEDLKLLAEKVNSGETYTNKYFKQTANIDLENEPNWTPIGGTVIEHPSTWEISVFKGNYDGDGYKITNLTTTEDSNHVGLFGKVEDATIQNCNITGNVNGYNYVGGIVGGVGVKTKILNCSFQGSVMGESDCVGGIVGETSAECEVSGCFARGKVEGLQKVGGIAGKGVGTI

-323 ADVTATGVNAGGI
+323 ADVTA
-336 AGYAYGITIENCY
+336 
-349 YSGKVSAKW
+349 
-358 AGGIAGYVSK
+358 
-368 PISGSTEIK
+368 
-377 NCVSLAERV
+377 RD
-386 TGSNANR
+386 R
-393 IAGENDATLTNNYAW
+393 
-408 SGTTING
+408 
-415 NPVPADGAAG
+415 
-425 VNGAKLTY
+425 
-433 ENGTLSPQF
+433 
-442 NAIFNDTDSAW
+442 
-453 KFTED
+453 
-458 GLPILNDVGGT
+458 
-469 QSAYLPPYLTGEG
+469 
-482 FYGKGTAE
+482 
-490 NPYEIRNVNDLKLLA
+490 
-505 EKVNS
+505 
-510 GTTYEG
+510 
-516 KYFKQT
+516 
-522 ANIDLEDLENEPNWT
+522 
-537 PIGKENN
+537 
-544 HFKGIFDGGGY
+544 
-555 KITSLSITS
+555 
-564 SNEKIGLFGFVSNAT
+564 
-579 IQNCNVTGEIEG
+579 
-591 NNFVGGIVGNAGKN
+591 
-605 THILNCSFQG
+605 
-615 NVRGKLDY
+615 
-623 VGGIVG
+623 
-629 NTSSGCEVSGCFV
+629 
-642 TGKVEGLQRVGG
+642 
-654 IAGQGIGIIR
+654 
-664 NCYALADVT
+664 
-673 ARTAIA
+673 IA
-679 GGIAGRAYNLII
+679 GGIAGGTYNLTI
-691 ENCYYGGK
+691 ENCYYGGDVLAK
-699 VSAGSFADNSAGGIA
+699 NYAGGIA
-714 GETYGS
+714 GVMDSTSG
-720 PDSST
+720 SST
-725 KIKNCVSL
+725 TIKNCVSL
-733 AESVTCDFQVN
+733 AESVTAGINSVN
-744 RIAGDE
+744 RIAGGVRD
-750 RENTSLTNNHSYNR
+750 NINLINNHSYNR

-769 DGNTTYPIGGA
+769 DSNPAYPTGGA
-780 GNNVNGADV
+780 GNDVIGADV
-789 YISNGRVMT
+789 YISNGRVMK

-812 KDIWDIPTEAGK
+812 KAIWYIPTEAGK
-824 LPSLQKGTYPDLPTL
+824 LPSLQKGTYPDLPNL
-839 PSKDLTIDE
+839 PSVDLTIDK

-918 CEISEG
+918 CEIPEG

-932 SSSGT
+932 SSSGA

-1016 IGSQKI
+1016 IGSRKI

-1104 YLPLRFVSE
+1104 YLPLRFISE
-1113 TLGAQVAWNEAE
+1113 TLGAQVVWNEAE

>member
-27 QEELVQ
+27 QEEFVQ
-33 EKMPEEIKEELK
+33 EKMLEEIKEEQQ
-45 EEKEEP
+45 EELKEEP
-51 KEEKEELKEEKEELK
+51 KEEK

-72 EKLQEQS
+72 EKLQEKS
-79 DEKTEPHEESKKELL
+79 DEKTEPQEESKKELP
-94 KGISLLMEE
+94 KGISLLMGE
-103 ENSTEVFEK
+103 ENSTAVFEN
-112 ETADFK
+112 EAADFE
-118 GAGTATN
+118 GAGDEDD
-125 PYKIQNVEDLKK
+125 PYLIEDVDDLKK
-137 LAEKVNGDETANSG
+137 LAENVNNGEAYAN
-151 VTYAGEYFK
+151 TYFK
-160 LTADID
+160 LTANID

-172 TPIGTKVYVGEFG
+172 PPIGTLQGEEVR
-185 QPESRYFQGT
+185 PFQGT
-195 FDGDGHQI
+195 FDGDGYQI
-203 TKLKITGGSYA
+203 TNLKISNGGEYA
-214 GLFGYVG
+214 GLFGNVW
-221 YAKGADANA
+221 GAT
-230 VAVIQNCNVT
+230 IQNCNVT
-240 GEVNGYNHTGG
+240 GEINGYNYSGG
-251 IVGYANNNTYILNCS
+251 IVGYANDNTHILNCS

-274 GENRG
+274 GEERG
-279 GIVGSTSIGCDVSGC
+279 GIVGHTSIGCDVSGC
-294 FVTGTVTGG
+294 FVTGTVTGE
-303 KRVGGIAGNGVGTI
+303 KFVGGIAGWGAGTI
-317 KNCYAL
+317 ENCYAL
-323 ADVTATGVNAGGI
+323 ANVTATGVSAGGI
-336 AGYAYGITIENCY
+336 AGYYCSNFTIENCY
-349 YSGKVSAKW
+349 YSGNVSASKC
-358 AGGIAGYVSK
+358 AGGIAGSALGGT
-368 PISGSTEIK
+368 IQ
-377 NCVSLAERV
+377 NCVSLAESV

-393 IAGENDATLTNNYAW
+393 IAGKNSATLTNNYAW
-408 SGTTING
+408 NGTKVSGSAT
-415 NPVPADGAAG
+415 PDGADLAY
-425 VNGAKLTY
+425 T
-433 ENGTLSPQF
+433 NGTLSPQF
-442 NAIFNDTDSAW
+442 SAIFGENNSAW
-453 KFTED
+453 DFTD
-458 GLPILNDVGGT
+458 NGLPILKDVGGT

-482 FYGKGTAE
+482 FYGKGTE
-490 NPYEIRNVNDLKLLA
+490 KNPYEIRNAEDLKLLA

-510 GTTYEG
+510 GERYEG

-522 ANIDLEDLENEPNWT
+522 ANINLNNTEWI
-537 PIGKENN
+537 PIGGTVIE
-544 HFKGIFDGGGY
+544 HPSTWEISVFKGNFDGDGHQ
-555 KITSLSITS
+555 ITITGDS
-564 SNEKIGLFGFVSNAT
+564 DFGGLFGSVEEAI
-579 IQNCNVTGEIEG
+579 IQNCHVVGDVKG
-591 NNFVGGIVGNAGKN
+591 YYSVGGIVGSAGLN
-605 THILNCSFQG
+605 TKILNCSFRG
-615 NVRGKLDY
+615 NVTGTGSCI
-623 VGGIVG
+623 GGIVG
-629 NTSSGCEVSGCFV
+629 ETSSGCEVSGCFAR
-642 TGKVEGLQRVGG
+642 GKVEGLQKVGG
-654 IAGQGIGIIR
+654 IAGKGVGTIK

-673 ARTAIA
+673 AKSDFSPNTNEAGNYA
-679 GGIAGRAYNLII
+679 GGIAGDVFYCTI
-691 ENCYYGGK
+691 ENCYYSGK
-699 VSAGSFADNSAGGIA
+699 VSVSDYAGSIA
-714 GETYGS
+714 GYVHGS
-720 PDSST
+720 DNAPT
-725 KIKNCVSL
+725 TIKNCVSL
-733 AESVTCDFQVN
+733 AESVTGGNFVN
-744 RIAGDE
+744 RIVGDVSGI
-750 RENTSLTNNHSYNR
+750 ENVTLTSNYGYNR
-764 TKLVI
+764 TKLVVYGKEGYA
-769 DGNTTYPIGGA
+769 DGKDEKDGTNVFVSA
-780 GNNVNGADV
+780 GKL
-789 YISNGRVMT
+789 MT

-812 KDIWDIPTEAGK
+812 KDIWDIPTKAGK
-824 LPSLQKGTYPDLPTL
+824 LPSLQKGTYPDLPDL
-839 PSKDLTIDE
+839 PSKDLTIDK

-878 TKEYRLHDTTG
+878 TKEYRLHGTTDK
-889 EWMSAV
+889 WTAAV

-918 CEISEG
+918 CEIPEG

-932 SSSGT
+932 SSSGAAT
-937 TTRTYT
+937 QTYT

-1016 IGSQKI
+1016 IGSRKI

-1027 EIQNDVAP
+1027 EIKNDVAP

>member
-33 EKMPEEIKEELK
+33 EKMLEELKEEQQEELK

-51 KEEKEELKEEKEELK
+51 KEEKEEKEELK

-79 DEKTEPHEESKKELL
+79 DEKIEPQEKSKEEPPE
-94 KGISLLMEE
+94 GISLLMEE
-103 ENSTEVFEK
+103 ENSTAVSEN
-112 ETADFK
+112 ETADFE
-118 GAGTATN
+118 GEGTAAN
-125 PYKIQNVEDLKK
+125 PYKIQNVDDLKL
-137 LAEKVNGDETANSG
+137 LAENVNNGEAYAN
-151 VTYAGEYFK
+151 TYFK
-160 LTADID
+160 LTANID
-166 LKNEEW
+166 LNNEPNW
-172 TPIGTKVYVGEFG
+172 TPIGKSGL
-185 QPESRYFQGT
+185 PFQGT
-195 FDGDGHQI
+195 FDGYGYQI
-203 TKLKITGGSYA
+203 TNLKISNGGQYA
-214 GLFGYVG
+214 GLFGYT
-221 YAKGADANA
+221 KGA
-230 VAVIQNCNVT
+230 VIKNCNVT
-240 GEVNGYNHTGG
+240 GEINGYNHTGG
-251 IVGYANNNTYILNCS
+251 IVGSANVNTKIRNCS

-274 GENRG
+274 GEKRG
-279 GIVGSTSIGCDVSGC
+279 GIVGHTSIGCDVSGC
-294 FVTGTVTGG
+294 FVTGTVTGE
-303 KRVGGIAGNGVGTI
+303 KFVGGIAGWGAGTI

-323 ADVTATGVNAGGI
+323 ANVTATGVSAGGI
-336 AGYAYGITIENCY
+336 AGYYCSNFTIENCY
-349 YSGKVSAKW
+349 YSGNVSAKW
-358 AGGIAGYVSK
+358 AGGIAGYVSES
-368 PISGSTEIK
+368 ISGSTEIK
-377 NCVSLAERV
+377 NCVSLAESV

-393 IAGENDATLTNNYAW
+393 IAGYNDNATLTNNYAW
-408 SGTTING
+408 SGTTVSG
-415 NPVPADGAAG
+415 SAASDGAD
-425 VNGAKLTY
+425 LTY
-433 ENGTLSPQF
+433 TNETLSPQF
-442 NAIFNDTDSAW
+442 SAIFGENNSAW

-458 GLPILNDVGGT
+458 GLPILKDVGGT
-469 QSAYLPPYLTGEG
+469 QFSELPKCMTGVGFDGFGIKTNPYLIEDV
-482 FYGKGTAE
+482 E
-490 NPYEIRNVNDLKLLA
+490 DLKLLA
-505 EKVNS
+505 EKVNK
-510 GTTYEG
+510 GETYEG

-522 ANIDLEDLENEPNWT
+522 ADIDLNNETNWT
-537 PIGKENN
+537 PIGTVTNDGKDARP
-544 HFKGIFDGGGY
+544 FKGTFDGDGY
-555 KITSLSITS
+555 KITKLKVTGNSD
-564 SNEKIGLFGFVSNAT
+564 NAGLFGNVWGAT

-591 NNFVGGIVGNAGKN
+591 NNFVGGIVGSTGKN
-605 THILNCSFQG
+605 TKILNCSFQG
-615 NVRGKLDY
+615 DVK
-623 VGGIVG
+623 G
-629 NTSSGCEVSGCFV
+629 NEC
-642 TGKVEGLQRVGG
+642 VGG
-654 IAGQGIGIIR
+654 IAGWGVGKIK

-673 ARTAIA
+673 AASAGA
-679 GGIAGRAYNLII
+679 GGIAGKAYGVTI

-699 VSAGSFADNSAGGIA
+699 VSSRTDAGGIA
-714 GETYGS
+714 GETLGFS
-720 PDSST
+720 ASST
-725 KIKNCVSL
+725 TIKNCVSL
-733 AESVTCDFQVN
+733 AESVTCNGSEQAN
-744 RIAGDE
+744 RIVGRE
-750 RENTSLTNNHSYNR
+750 RENTSLINNYSYNR
-764 TKLVI
+764 TKLVVYGKEGYA
-769 DGNTTYPIGGA
+769 DGKDEKDGTNVFVSA
-780 GNNVNGADV
+780 GK
-789 YISNGRVMT
+789 VMT
-798 DVQKGEVFAWTGFD
+798 DVPNQTLFDWVGFD
-812 KDIWDIPTEAGK
+812 KDIWDIPTKAGK
-824 LPSLQKGTYPDLPTL
+824 LPSLQKGTYPDLPPL
-839 PSKDLTIDE
+839 PSKDLTIDK

-878 TKEYRLHDTTG
+878 TKEYRLHGTTDA
-889 EWMSAV
+889 WTDAV

-1016 IGSQKI
+1016 IGSRKI

-1027 EIQNDVAP
+1027 EIKNDVAP

>member
-27 QEELVQ
+27 QEEFVQ
-33 EKMPEEIKEELK
+33 EKMLEEIKEELKEEQQEELK

-51 KEEKEELKEEKEELK
+51 KEEKEEKEELKEEK

-79 DEKTEPHEESKKELL
+79 DEKIEPQEKSKEEPPE
-94 KGISLLMEE
+94 GISLLMEE
-103 ENSTEVFEK
+103 ENSTAVSEN
-112 ETADFK
+112 ETADFE
-118 GAGTATN
+118 GEGTAAN
-125 PYKIQNVEDLKK
+125 PYKIQNVDDLKL
-137 LAEKVNGDETANSG
+137 LAENVNNGEAYAN
-151 VTYAGEYFK
+151 TYFK
-160 LTADID
+160 LTANID
-166 LKNEEW
+166 LNNEPNW
-172 TPIGTKVYVGEFG
+172 TPIGTEDTL
-185 QPESRYFQGT
+185 FQGT
-195 FDGDGHQI
+195 FDGGGHQI
-203 TKLKITGGSYA
+203 TNLKIGKREYG
-214 GLFGYVG
+214 GLFGNVW
-221 YAKGADANA
+221 GAT
-230 VAVIQNCNVT
+230 IQNCNVT
-240 GEVNGYNHTGG
+240 GEVNGYNYSGG
-251 IVGYANNNTYILNCS
+251 IVGYANDNTHILNCS

-274 GENRG
+274 GQDRG

-303 KRVGGIAGNGVGTI
+303 NCVGGIAGNGVGTI

-323 ADVTATGVNAGGI
+323 ADVTAAGDSAGGI
-336 AGYAYGITIENCY
+336 AGYAYNLSIENCY
-349 YSGKVSAKW
+349 YSGKVSSNGN
-358 AGGIAGYVSK
+358 AGGIAGIARNS
-368 PISGSTEIK
+368 EIQ
-377 NCVSLAERV
+377 NCVSLAESV
-386 TGSNANR
+386 TGIWKVNR
-393 IAGENDATLTNNYAW
+393 IAGKNSAKLTDNYAW

-425 VNGAKLTY
+425 VNGADLTY
-433 ENGTLSPQF
+433 AGGTLSPQF
-442 NAIFNDTDSAW
+442 SAIFGEDNSAW
-453 KFTED
+453 DFTED
-458 GLPILNDVGGT
+458 GLPILKNVGGT

-482 FYGKGTAE
+482 FYGKGTE
-490 NPYEIRNVNDLKLLA
+490 KNPYEIRNVNDLKLLA
-505 EKVNS
+505 EKVN
-510 GTTYEG
+510 GGETYTN

-522 ANIDLEDLENEPNWT
+522 ANIDLENEPNWT
-537 PIGKENN
+537 PIGGTVIE
-544 HFKGIFDGGGY
+544 HPSTWEISVFKGNYDGDGY
-555 KITSLSITS
+555 KITNLTTTED
-564 SNEKIGLFGFVSNAT
+564 SNHVGLFGKVEDAT
-579 IQNCNVTGEIEG
+579 IQNCNITGNVNG
-591 NNFVGGIVGNAGKN
+591 YNYVGGIVGGVGVK
-605 THILNCSFQG
+605 TKILNCSFQG
-615 NVRGKLDY
+615 SVMGESDC

-629 NTSSGCEVSGCFV
+629 ETSAECEVSGCFAR
-642 TGKVEGLQRVGG
+642 GKVEGLQKVGG
-654 IAGQGIGIIR
+654 IAGKGVGTIK

-673 ARTAIA
+673 ARDRIA
-679 GGIAGRAYNLII
+679 GGIAGGTYNLTI
-691 ENCYYGGK
+691 ENCYYGGDVLAK
-699 VSAGSFADNSAGGIA
+699 NYAGGIA
-714 GETYGS
+714 GVMDSTSG
-720 PDSST
+720 SST
-725 KIKNCVSL
+725 TIKNCVSL
-733 AESVTCDFQVN
+733 AESVTAGINSVN
-744 RIAGDE
+744 RIAGGVRD
-750 RENTSLTNNHSYNR
+750 NINLINNHSYNR

-769 DGNTTYPIGGA
+769 DSKPAYPTGGA
-780 GNNVNGADV
+780 GNDVIGADV
-789 YISNGRVMT
+789 YISNGRVMK

-812 KDIWDIPTEAGK
+812 KAIWYIPTEAGK
-824 LPSLQKGTYPDLPTL
+824 LPSLQKGTYPDLPNL
-839 PSKDLTIDE
+839 PSVDLTIDK

-918 CEISEG
+918 CEIPEG

-932 SSSGT
+932 SSSGAAT
-937 TTRTYT
+937 QTYT

>member
-33 EKMPEEIKEELK
+33 EKMLEELKEEQQEELK

-51 KEEKEELKEEKEELK
+51 KEEKEEKEELKEEK

-79 DEKTEPHEESKKELL
+79 DEKIEPQEKSKEEPPE
-94 KGISLLMEE
+94 GISLLMEE
-103 ENSTEVFEK
+103 ENSTAVSEK
-112 ETADFK
+112 VAADFE
-118 GAGTATN
+118 GEGTAES
-125 PYKIQNVEDLKK
+125 PYLIEDVDDLKK
-137 LAEKVNGDETANSG
+137 LAEKVNGGT
-151 VTYAGEYFK
+151 TYEKTYFK
-160 LTADID
+160 LTANID

-203 TKLKITGGSYA
+203 ANLTITGRNEYV
-214 GLFGYVG
+214 GLFGYVR
-221 YAKGADANA
+221 NA
-230 VAVIQNCNVT
+230 TIQNCNVA
-240 GEVNGYNHTGG
+240 GEVSGYNFAGG
-251 IVGYANNNTYILNCS
+251 IVGAVDGKTNNILNCS
-266 FQGNVEGN
+266 FQGNVTGN
-274 GENRG
+274 MYVG
-279 GIVGSTSIGCDVSGC
+279 GIVGQVQNQCEVSSC
-294 FVTGTVTGG
+294 YAIGTVHGG
-303 KRVGGIAGNGVGTI
+303 NDKVGGIAGEGRGAIKNCYALADVSAGGKFVGGIAGDASSVTIENCYYSGEVSARGSAGGIVGNVWRGTIQNCVSLAESVTGSNTNRIVGNIYNLTLTNNYAWSDPALSADDDAGLNGANFTYTNGTLSKQFSEIFKNDSAWKFTDNGLPILKNTGGTQLSELPKCMTGVGFDGFGIKTNPYLIEDAEDLKLLAEKVNSGERYEGKYFKQTANIDLENEPNWTPIGGTVIEHPSTWEISVFKGNYDGDGYKITNLTTTEDSNHVGLFGKVEDATIQNCNITGNVNGYNYVGGIVGGVGVKTKILNCSFQGSVMGESDCVGGIVGETSAECEVSGCFARGKVEGLQKVGGIAGKGVGTI

-323 ADVTATGVNAGGI
+323 ADVTA
-336 AGYAYGITIENCY
+336 
-349 YSGKVSAKW
+349 
-358 AGGIAGYVSK
+358 
-368 PISGSTEIK
+368 
-377 NCVSLAERV
+377 RD
-386 TGSNANR
+386 R
-393 IAGENDATLTNNYAW
+393 
-408 SGTTING
+408 
-415 NPVPADGAAG
+415 
-425 VNGAKLTY
+425 
-433 ENGTLSPQF
+433 
-442 NAIFNDTDSAW
+442 
-453 KFTED
+453 
-458 GLPILNDVGGT
+458 
-469 QSAYLPPYLTGEG
+469 
-482 FYGKGTAE
+482 
-490 NPYEIRNVNDLKLLA
+490 
-505 EKVNS
+505 
-510 GTTYEG
+510 
-516 KYFKQT
+516 
-522 ANIDLEDLENEPNWT
+522 
-537 PIGKENN
+537 
-544 HFKGIFDGGGY
+544 
-555 KITSLSITS
+555 
-564 SNEKIGLFGFVSNAT
+564 
-579 IQNCNVTGEIEG
+579 
-591 NNFVGGIVGNAGKN
+591 
-605 THILNCSFQG
+605 
-615 NVRGKLDY
+615 
-623 VGGIVG
+623 
-629 NTSSGCEVSGCFV
+629 
-642 TGKVEGLQRVGG
+642 
-654 IAGQGIGIIR
+654 
-664 NCYALADVT
+664 
-673 ARTAIA
+673 IA
-679 GGIAGRAYNLII
+679 GGIAGGTYNLTI
-691 ENCYYGGK
+691 ENCYYGGDVLAK
-699 VSAGSFADNSAGGIA
+699 NYAGGIA
-714 GETYGS
+714 GVMDSTSG
-720 PDSST
+720 SST
-725 KIKNCVSL
+725 TIRNCVSL
-733 AESVTCDFQVN
+733 AESVTGIGFVN
-744 RIAGDE
+744 RIVGCV
-750 RENTSLTNNHSYNR
+750 RQNTNLINNHSYNR

-769 DGNTTYPIGGA
+769 DGNTTYADGTDEKDGT
-780 GNNVNGADV
+780 NVFVSA
-789 YISNGRVMT
+789 GRVMT
-798 DVQKGEVFAWTGFD
+798 DVQKGEVFDWAGFD
-812 KDIWDIPTEAGK
+812 ENIWSIPTEAGK
-824 LPSLQKGTYPDLPTL
+824 LPSLQKGTYPDLPNL
-839 PSKDLTIDE
+839 PSVDLTIDK

-878 TKEYRLHDTTG
+878 TKEYRLHDTTD

-1016 IGSQKI
+1016 IGSRKI

-1027 EIQNDVAP
+1027 EIKNDVAP

-1113 TLGAQVAWNEAE
+1113 TLGAQVVWNEAE

>member
-33 EKMPEEIKEELK
+33 EKMLEEIKEEIKEELK
-45 EEKEEP
+45 EEP
-51 KEEKEELKEEKEELK
+51 KEEKEEKVEK

-72 EKLQEQS
+72 EELQEQS
-79 DEKTEPHEESKKELL
+79 DEKTEPQEKSKEEPP

-103 ENSTEVFEK
+103 ENSTVVFEDK
-112 ETADFK
+112 TADFAGK
-118 GAGTATN
+118 GTAAN
-125 PYKIQNVEDLKK
+125 PYKIQNVKDLKK
-137 LAEKVNGDETANSG
+137 LAEKVNGGEAYAN
-151 VTYAGEYFK
+151 TYFK
-160 LTADID
+160 LTANID
-166 LKNEEW
+166 LNNEPNW
-172 TPIGTKVYVGEFG
+172 TPIGKSGL
-185 QPESRYFQGT
+185 PFQGT

-214 GLFGYVG
+214 GLFGYT
-221 YAKGADANA
+221 KGADANA

-251 IVGYANNNTYILNCS
+251 IVGDAGINTKILNCS

-279 GIVGSTSIGCDVSGC
+279 GIVGDTSSGCEVSGC
-294 FVTGTVTGG
+294 YVTGTVTGG
-303 KRVGGIAGNGVGTI
+303 SAVGGIAGWGVGTI

-323 ADVTATGVNAGGI
+323 ADVTAAGYNAGGI
-336 AGYAYGITIENCY
+336 AGYYCSNFTIENCY
-349 YSGKVSAKW
+349 YSGNVSAKNY
-358 AGGIAGYVSK
+358 AGGIAGTAWRGT
-368 PISGSTEIK
+368 IQ
-377 NCVSLAERV
+377 NCVSLAESV
-386 TGSNANR
+386 SGSDYVNR
-393 IAGENDATLTNNYAW
+393 IAGYNYNATLTNNYAW
-408 SGTTING
+408 DGTTING
-415 NPVPADGAAG
+415 NPVSADDAG
-425 VNGAKLTY
+425 WVNGAALTY
-433 ENGTLSPQF
+433 TNGELSEQF
-442 NAIFNDTDSAW
+442 SDIFKDTDSAW
-453 KFTED
+453 DFTD
-458 GLPILNDVGGT
+458 NGLPILKNVGGV
-469 QSAYLPPYLTGEG
+469 QFSELPKCMTGVGFDGFGIKTNPYLIEDV
-482 FYGKGTAE
+482 E
-490 NPYEIRNVNDLKLLA
+490 DLKLLA

-510 GTTYEG
+510 GETYTN

-522 ANIDLEDLENEPNWT
+522 ANIDLENEPNWT
-537 PIGKENN
+537 PIGGTVIE
-544 HFKGIFDGGGY
+544 HPSTWEISVFKGNYDGDGY
-555 KITSLSITS
+555 KITNLTTTED
-564 SNEKIGLFGFVSNAT
+564 SNHVGLFGKVEDAT
-579 IQNCNVTGEIEG
+579 IQNCNITGNVNG
-591 NNFVGGIVGNAGKN
+591 YNYVGGIVGGVGVK
-605 THILNCSFQG
+605 TKILNCSFQG
-615 NVRGKLDY
+615 SVMGESDC

-629 NTSSGCEVSGCFV
+629 ETSAECEVSGCFAR
-642 TGKVEGLQRVGG
+642 GKVEGLQKVGG
-654 IAGQGIGIIR
+654 IAGKGVGTIK

-673 ARTAIA
+673 ARDRIA
-679 GGIAGRAYNLII
+679 GGIAGGTYNLTI
-691 ENCYYGGK
+691 ENCYYGGDVLAK
-699 VSAGSFADNSAGGIA
+699 NYAGGIA
-714 GETYGS
+714 GVMDSTSG
-720 PDSST
+720 SST
-725 KIKNCVSL
+725 TIKNCVSL
-733 AESVTCDFQVN
+733 AESVTAGINSVN
-744 RIAGDE
+744 RIAGGVRD
-750 RENTSLTNNHSYNR
+750 NINLINNHSYNR

-769 DGNTTYPIGGA
+769 DSKPAYPTGGA
-780 GNNVNGADV
+780 GNDVIGADV
-789 YISNGRVMT
+789 YISNGRVMK

-812 KDIWDIPTEAGK
+812 KAIWYIPTEAGK
-824 LPSLQKGTYPDLPTL
+824 LPSLQKGTYPDLPNL
-839 PSKDLTIDE
+839 PSVDLTIDK

-878 TKEYRLHDTTG
+878 TKEYRLHDTTDA
-889 EWMSAV
+889 WKSAV

-918 CEISEG
+918 CEIPEG

-932 SSSGT
+932 SSSGAAT
-937 TTRTYT
+937 QTYT

-1016 IGSQKI
+1016 IGSRKI

-1027 EIQNDVAP
+1027 EIKNDVAP

-1104 YLPLRFVSE
+1104 YLPLRFISE

>member
-1 MNWKK
+1 
-6 WISIAAAVCLA
+6 
-17 VTAVPMRAVA
+17 MRAVA
-27 QEELVQ
+27 QEELLQ
-33 EKMPEEIKEELK
+33 EKMLEEIKEEQQEELK

-51 KEEKEELKEEKEELK
+51 KEEKEEKEELKEEK

-79 DEKTEPHEESKKELL
+79 DEKIEPQEKSKEEPPE
-94 KGISLLMEE
+94 GISLLMEE
-103 ENSTEVFEK
+103 ENSTAVSEN
-112 ETADFK
+112 ETADFE
-118 GAGTATN
+118 GEGTAAN
-125 PYKIQNVEDLKK
+125 PYKIQNVDDLKL
-137 LAEKVNGDETANSG
+137 LAENVNNGEAYAN
-151 VTYAGEYFK
+151 TYFK
-160 LTADID
+160 LTANID
-166 LKNEEW
+166 LNNEPNW
-172 TPIGTKVYVGEFG
+172 TPIGTEDTL
-185 QPESRYFQGT
+185 FQGT
-195 FDGDGHQI
+195 FDGGGHQI
-203 TKLKITGGSYA
+203 TNLKIGKREYG
-214 GLFGYVG
+214 GLFGNVW
-221 YAKGADANA
+221 GAT
-230 VAVIQNCNVT
+230 IQNCNVT
-240 GEVNGYNHTGG
+240 GEVNGYNYSGG
-251 IVGYANNNTYILNCS
+251 IVGYANDNTHILNCS

-274 GENRG
+274 GQDRG

-303 KRVGGIAGNGVGTI
+303 NCVGGIAGNGVGTI

-323 ADVTATGVNAGGI
+323 ADVTAAGDSAGGI
-336 AGYAYGITIENCY
+336 AGYAYNLSIENCY
-349 YSGKVSAKW
+349 YSGKVSSNGN
-358 AGGIAGYVSK
+358 AGGIAGIARNS
-368 PISGSTEIK
+368 EIQ

-386 TGSNANR
+386 TGVWQVNR
-393 IAGENDATLTNNYAW
+393 IAGGNHNATLTDNYAW
-408 SGTTING
+408 DGTMVSGS
-415 NPVPADGAAG
+415 AASDGADLAY
-425 VNGAKLTY
+425 T
-433 ENGTLSPQF
+433 NGTLSPQF
-442 NAIFNDTDSAW
+442 SAIFGENNSAW
-453 KFTED
+453 DFTD
-458 GLPILNDVGGT
+458 NGLPILKNVGGT

-490 NPYEIRNVNDLKLLA
+490 NPYEIRNAEDLKLLA

-510 GTTYEG
+510 GETYEG

-544 HFKGIFDGGGY
+544 HFKGIFDGGGH
-555 KITSLSITS
+555 KITSLKVTGN
-564 SNEKIGLFGFVSNAT
+564 SNNAGLFGYTQDAT
-579 IQNCNVTGEIEG
+579 IKNCNVTGEVKG
-591 NNFVGGIVGNAGKN
+591 FNDVGGIVGNADGK
-605 THILNCSFQG
+605 TQILSCSF
-615 NVRGKLDY
+615 RGD
-623 VGGIVG
+623 
-629 NTSSGCEVSGCFV
+629 V
-642 TGKVEGLQRVGG
+642 TGEDSYIGG
-654 IAGQGIGIIR
+654 IAGSARGTIK

-673 ARTAIA
+673 ARIEIA
-679 GGIAGRAYNLII
+679 GGIAGYAYHVTI
-691 ENCYYGGK
+691 ENCYYSGN
-699 VSAGSFADNSAGGIA
+699 VPAGNSAGGIA
-714 GETYGS
+714 GFVSGS
-720 PDSST
+720 T
-725 KIKNCVSL
+725 IKNCVSL
-733 AESVTCDFQVN
+733 AKSVTDGDCVN
-744 RIAGDE
+744 RIVGDVS
-750 RENTSLTNNHSYNR
+750 RVENVTLTSNYGYNR
-764 TKLVI
+764 TKLVVYGKEGYADI
-769 DGNTTYPIGGA
+769 DTT
-780 GNNVNGADV
+780 DV
-789 YISNGRVMT
+789 KQGTTVFVSKGKLMT
-798 DVQKGEVFAWTGFD
+798 DVQKNEAFDWNGFD
-812 KDIWDIPTEAGK
+812 TTIWSIPTEAYK
-824 LPSLQKGTYPDLPTL
+824 LPSLHGGEYPDLPNL
-839 PSKDLTIDE
+839 PSKDLTIDK

-878 TKEYRLHDTTG
+878 TKEYRLHGTTDK
-889 EWMSAV
+889 WTDAV

-918 CEISEG
+918 CEIPEG

-932 SSSGT
+932 SSSGAAT
-937 TTRTYT
+937 QTYT

-953 VDKVKT
+953 VGKVKT

-1016 IGSQKI
+1016 IGSRKI

-1027 EIQNDVAP
+1027 EIKNDVAP

>member
-33 EKMPEEIKEELK
+33 EKMLEELKEEQQEELK

-51 KEEKEELKEEKEELK
+51 KEEKEEKEELK

-79 DEKTEPHEESKKELL
+79 DEKIEPQEKSKEEPPE
-94 KGISLLMEE
+94 GISLLMEE
-103 ENSTEVFEK
+103 ENSTAVSEN
-112 ETADFK
+112 ETADFE
-118 GAGTATN
+118 GEGTAAN
-125 PYKIQNVEDLKK
+125 PYKIQNVDDLKL
-137 LAEKVNGDETANSG
+137 LAENVNNGEAYAN
-151 VTYAGEYFK
+151 TYFK
-160 LTADID
+160 LTANID
-166 LKNEEW
+166 LNNEPNW
-172 TPIGTKVYVGEFG
+172 TPIGKSGL
-185 QPESRYFQGT
+185 PFQGT
-195 FDGDGHQI
+195 FDGYGYQI
-203 TKLKITGGSYA
+203 TNLKISNGGQYA
-214 GLFGYVG
+214 GLFGYT
-221 YAKGADANA
+221 KGA
-230 VAVIQNCNVT
+230 VIKNCNVT
-240 GEVNGYNHTGG
+240 GEINGYNHTGG
-251 IVGYANNNTYILNCS
+251 IVGSANVNTKIRNCS

-274 GENRG
+274 GEKRG
-279 GIVGSTSIGCDVSGC
+279 GIVGHTSIGCDVSGC
-294 FVTGTVTGG
+294 FVTGTVTGE
-303 KRVGGIAGNGVGTI
+303 KFVGGIAGWGAGTI

-323 ADVTATGVNAGGI
+323 ANVTATGVSAGGI
-336 AGYAYGITIENCY
+336 AGYYCSNFTIENCY
-349 YSGKVSAKW
+349 YSGNVSAKW
-358 AGGIAGYVSK
+358 AGGIAGYVSES
-368 PISGSTEIK
+368 ISGSTEIK
-377 NCVSLAERV
+377 NCVSLAESV

-393 IAGENDATLTNNYAW
+393 IAGYNDNATLTNNYAW
-408 SGTTING
+408 SGTTVSG
-415 NPVPADGAAG
+415 SAASDGAD
-425 VNGAKLTY
+425 LTY
-433 ENGTLSPQF
+433 TNGTLSPQF
-442 NAIFNDTDSAW
+442 SEIFGSDNSAW
-453 KFTED
+453 KFTKD

-469 QSAYLPPYLTGEG
+469 QFSELPKCMTGVGFDGFGIKTNPYLIEDV
-482 FYGKGTAE
+482 E
-490 NPYEIRNVNDLKLLA
+490 DLKLLA
-505 EKVNS
+505 KKVNS
-510 GTTYEG
+510 GETYEG

-522 ANIDLEDLENEPNWT
+522 ADIDLNNETNWT
-537 PIGKENN
+537 PIGTVTNDGKDARP
-544 HFKGIFDGGGY
+544 FKGTFDGDGY
-555 KITSLSITS
+555 KITKLKVTGNSD
-564 SNEKIGLFGFVSNAT
+564 NAGLFGNVWGAT

-591 NNFVGGIVGNAGKN
+591 NNFVGGIVGSTGKN
-605 THILNCSFQG
+605 TKILNCSFQG
-615 NVRGKLDY
+615 DVK
-623 VGGIVG
+623 G
-629 NTSSGCEVSGCFV
+629 NEC
-642 TGKVEGLQRVGG
+642 VGG
-654 IAGQGIGIIR
+654 IAGWGVGKIK

-673 ARTAIA
+673 AASAGA
-679 GGIAGRAYNLII
+679 GGIAGKAYGVTI

-699 VSAGSFADNSAGGIA
+699 VSSRTDAGGIA
-714 GETYGS
+714 GETLGFS
-720 PDSST
+720 ASST
-725 KIKNCVSL
+725 TIKNCVSL
-733 AESVTCDFQVN
+733 AESVTAGINSVN
-744 RIAGDE
+744 RIAGGVRD
-750 RENTSLTNNHSYNR
+750 NINLINNHSYNR

-769 DGNTTYPIGGA
+769 DSKPAYPTGGA
-780 GNNVNGADV
+780 GNDVIGADV

-812 KDIWDIPTEAGK
+812 KDIWDIPTKAGK

-878 TKEYRLHDTTG
+878 TKEYRLHDTTDK
-889 EWMSAV
+889 WMSAV
-895 PNTAGTYDVKI
+895 PNTTGTYDVKI

-918 CEISEG
+918 CEILEG

-932 SSSGT
+932 SSSGAA
-937 TTRTYT
+937 TRTYT

-1016 IGSQKI
+1016 IGSRKI

-1027 EIQNDVAP
+1027 EIKNDVAP

-1104 YLPLRFVSE
+1104 YLPLRFISE
-1113 TLGAQVAWNEAE
+1113 TLGAQVVWNEAE

>member
-33 EKMPEEIKEELK
+33 EKMLEELKEEQQEELK

-51 KEEKEELKEEKEELK
+51 KEEKEELKEEKEE
-66 EEKEEK
+66 KEEK

-79 DEKTEPHEESKKELL
+79 DEKTEPQEESKKELL

-103 ENSTEVFEK
+103 ENSTAVSEK
-112 ETADFK
+112 VAADFEEK
-118 GAGTATN
+118 GTAES
-125 PYKIQNVEDLKK
+125 PYLIEDVDDLKK
-137 LAEKVNGDETANSG
+137 LAENVNSGEAYANKHFQLTAN
-151 VTYAGEYFK
+151 
-160 LTADID
+160 ID

-195 FDGDGHQI
+195 FDGGRHQI
-203 TKLKITGGSYA
+203 TNLTITGRNEYV
-214 GLFGYVG
+214 GLFGYV
-221 YAKGADANA
+221 KNA
-230 VAVIQNCNVT
+230 TIQNCNVA
-240 GEVNGYNHTGG
+240 GEVSGYNFVGD
-251 IVGYANNNTYILNCS
+251 IVGAVDGKMNNILNCS
-266 FQGNVEGN
+266 FQGNVTGN
-274 GENRG
+274 AYVG
-279 GIVGSTSIGCDVSGC
+279 GIVGQVQNQCEVSSC
-294 FVTGTVTGG
+294 YAIGTVHGG
-303 KRVGGIAGNGVGTI
+303 NDKVGGIAGEGRGAI

-323 ADVTATGVNAGGI
+323 ADVSAGGKFVGGI
-336 AGYAYGITIENCY
+336 AGDAFSVTIENCY
-349 YSGKVSAKW
+349 YSGEVSASGS
-358 AGGIAGYVSK
+358 AGGIVGNVWGGT
-368 PISGSTEIK
+368 IQ
-377 NCVSLAERV
+377 NCVSLAESV
-386 TGSNANR
+386 TGSNTNR
-393 IAGENDATLTNNYAW
+393 IVGNINYLTLTNNYAW
-408 SGTTING
+408 SD
-415 NPVPADGAAG
+415 PALSADDAAG
-425 VNGAKLTY
+425 LNGANLTY
-433 ENGTLSPQF
+433 TNEKLSKQF
-442 NAIFNDTDSAW
+442 SGIFGSDNSAW
-453 KFTED
+453 QFTD
-458 GLPILNDVGGT
+458 NGLPILKNVGGT
-469 QSAYLPPYLTGEG
+469 QFSELPKCMTGVGFDGFGIKTNPYLIEDA
-482 FYGKGTAE
+482 K
-490 NPYEIRNVNDLKLLA
+490 DLKLLA

-510 GTTYEG
+510 GTTYE
-516 KYFKQT
+516 KTYFKQT
-522 ANIDLEDLENEPNWT
+522 ADIDLNNETNWT
-537 PIGKENN
+537 PIGTMLVEEGRP
-544 HFKGIFDGGGY
+544 FQGTFDGGGHQ
-555 KITSLSITS
+555 IANLTI
-564 SNEKIGLFGFVSNAT
+564 SNGGQYGGLFGYTEGAVIKS
-579 IQNCNVTGEIEG
+579 CNVTGEVNG
-591 NNFVGGIVGNAGKN
+591 YNCTGGIVGYANNN

-615 NVRGKLDY
+615 NVEGDGEER
-623 VGGIVG
+623 GGIVG
-629 NTSSGCEVSGCFV
+629 HTSSGCEVSGCFV
-642 TGKVEGLQRVGG
+642 TGTVTGDREVGG
-654 IAGQGIGIIR
+654 IAGSGVGTIK
-664 NCYALADVT
+664 NCYALANVT
-673 ARTAIA
+673 ATGVNA
-679 GGIAGRAYNLII
+679 GGIAGKAYGVTI
-691 ENCYYGGK
+691 ENCYYSGE
-699 VSAGSFADNSAGGIA
+699 VSAKDYAGGIA
-714 GETYGS
+714 GYVSGAKT
-720 PDSST
+720 
-725 KIKNCVSL
+725 IRNCVSL
-733 AESVTCDFQVN
+733 AESVTGIGFVN
-744 RIAGDE
+744 RIVGCV
-750 RENTSLTNNHSYNR
+750 RQNTNLINNHSYNR

-769 DGNTTYPIGGA
+769 DGNTTYADGTDEKDGT
-780 GNNVNGADV
+780 NVFVSA
-789 YISNGRVMT
+789 GRVMT

-812 KDIWDIPTEAGK
+812 KDIWDIPTKAGK

-878 TKEYRLHDTTG
+878 TKEYRLHDTTD
-889 EWMSAV
+889 EWARAV

-918 CEISEG
+918 CEILEG

-1016 IGSQKI
+1016 IGSRKI

>member
-33 EKMPEEIKEELK
+33 EKMLEEIKEEIKEEL
-45 EEKEEP
+45 

-79 DEKTEPHEESKKELL
+79 DEKTEPQEESKKGLP
-94 KGISLLMEE
+94 KGISLLMGE
-103 ENSTEVFEK
+103 ENSTAVFEN
-112 ETADFK
+112 ETADFE
-118 GAGTATN
+118 GEGTAAN
-125 PYKIQNVEDLKK
+125 PYKIQNVDDLKK
-137 LAEKVNGDETANSG
+137 LAEKVNG
-151 VTYAGEYFK
+151 GEAYEGKHFK
-160 LTADID
+160 LTANID
-166 LKNEEW
+166 LKNEPW
-172 TPIGTKVYVGEFG
+172 TPIGTLQGEEVR
-185 QPESRYFQGT
+185 PFQGT
-195 FDGDGHQI
+195 FDGDGYQI
-203 TKLKITGGSYA
+203 TNLKISNGGQYA
-214 GLFGYVG
+214 GLFGHTEG
-221 YAKGADANA
+221 
-230 VAVIQNCNVT
+230 AVIKSCNVT
-240 GEVNGYNHTGG
+240 GKINGYNYTGG
-251 IVGYANNNTYILNCS
+251 IVGYADANTKILNCS
-266 FQGNVEGN
+266 FQGNVKGKGEG
-274 GENRG
+274 RG
-279 GIVGSTSIGCDVSGC
+279 GIVGYMSGGGEVSGC
-294 FVTGTVTGG
+294 FVTGTVTGD
-303 KRVGGIAGNGVGTI
+303 KEVGGIAGYGVGTI

-323 ADVTATGVNAGGI
+323 ANVTATATATATGVNAGGI
-336 AGYAYGITIENCY
+336 AGYAYGVTIENCY
-349 YSGKVSAKW
+349 YSGEVSAKNY
-358 AGGIAGYVSK
+358 AGGIAGTAWRGT
-368 PISGSTEIK
+368 IQ
-377 NCVSLAERV
+377 NCVSLAESV
-386 TGSNANR
+386 TGSNTNR
-393 IAGENDATLTNNYAW
+393 IVGNIYNLTLTNNYAW
-408 SGTTING
+408 SD
-415 NPVPADGAAG
+415 PALSADDDAG
-425 VNGAKLTY
+425 LNGANFTY
-433 ENGTLSPQF
+433 TNGTLSKQF
-442 NAIFNDTDSAW
+442 SEIFKNDSAW
-453 KFTED
+453 KFTD
-458 GLPILNDVGGT
+458 NGLPILKNTGGT

-505 EKVNS
+505 QKVNS
-510 GTTYEG
+510 NETANSGITYEG

-522 ANIDLEDLENEPNWT
+522 ADIDLNNETNWT
-537 PIGKENN
+537 PIGKSNN
-544 HFKGIFDGGGY
+544 PFKGIFNGDGHQ
-555 KITSLSITS
+555 ITNLEVTGN
-564 SNEKIGLFGFVSNAT
+564 SNNAGLFGYVDGAI
-579 IQNCNVTGEIEG
+579 IQNCNVTGEVNG
-591 NNFVGGIVGNAGKN
+591 Y
-605 THILNCSFQG
+605 
-615 NVRGKLDY
+615 DY
-623 VGGIVG
+623 VGGVVG
-629 NTSSGCEVSGCFV
+629 NAYGKTQILSCSFRGDV
-642 TGKVEGLQRVGG
+642 TGEDSYIGG
-654 IAGQGIGIIR
+654 IAGSARGTIK

-673 ARTAIA
+673 ATEFIA
-679 GGIAGRAYNLII
+679 GGIAGYAYHVTI
-691 ENCYYGGK
+691 ENCYYGGN
-699 VSAGSFADNSAGGIA
+699 VSARNTAGGIA
-714 GETYGS
+714 GFVSGS
-720 PDSST
+720 T
-725 KIKNCVSL
+725 IKNCVSL
-733 AESVTCDFQVN
+733 AKSVTDSGFVN
-744 RIAGDE
+744 RIVGCV
-750 RENTSLTNNHSYNR
+750 RQNTNLINNHSYNR

-812 KDIWDIPTEAGK
+812 KAIWDIPTEAGK

-918 CEISEG
+918 CEIPEG

-932 SSSGT
+932 SSSGAAT
-937 TTRTYT
+937 QTYT

-1016 IGSQKI
+1016 IGSRKI

-1027 EIQNDVAP
+1027 EIKNDVAP

-1113 TLGAQVAWNEAE
+1113 TLGAQVVWNEAE